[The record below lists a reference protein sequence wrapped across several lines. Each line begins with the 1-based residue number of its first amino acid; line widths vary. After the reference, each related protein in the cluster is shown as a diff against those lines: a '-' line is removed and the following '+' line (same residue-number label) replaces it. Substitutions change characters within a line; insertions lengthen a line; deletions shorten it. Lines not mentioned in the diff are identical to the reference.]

1 MGRRHENVA
10 IYVME
15 YMKIIQV
22 QQIQRP
28 LSSSLSLW
36 NNCSQI
42 FSLINHTLFNINA
55 SMLAHIKATPPPKKK
70 KTLFFCFFFFISLS
84 RAIRVMS
91 WLSIINSHLSFL
103 GGQGAQPALCSW
115 CTSTL
120 LKLLTC
126 QKLICVSA
134 VFLLMFTACIH
145 FRNYVH
151 QKYYWLAENNKDRWR
166 NVY

>member
-1 MGRRHENVA
+1 
-10 IYVME
+10 ME
-15 YMKIIQV
+15 YVKIIQV

-28 LSSSLSLW
+28 WSSSLSLW

-55 SMLAHIKATPPPKKK
+55 SMLAHIKATPPPKKPHSS
-70 KTLFFCFFFFISLS
+70 FVSSFFISLS

-126 QKLICVSA
+126 QKLVCVSA
-134 VFLLMFTACIH
+134 VFLLMFTARIH

-151 QKYYWLAENNKDRWR
+151 QKYYWRAENNEDRWR